1 MCVVPSVIAPGRS
14 RLGYL
19 SAEGQWTRAGVI
31 EAGAAS
37 LRLLI
42 AERRPAHTIPLWDST
57 APAAT
62 HGYQLRT
69 VLEEAVR
76 VDVTAARTG
85 PNGAASAIEPLVAQ
99 AMAAECAELHVVC
112 EAIPTEV
119 DEQLDLVQAIA
130 RVAGRPVHV
139 LTPRRT
145 SELLALGAAEALDAT
160 SDAILVRVG
169 AARTDVVVTR
179 ARRRSGG
186 VSLPVGVESLSA
198 RHSDPPREG
207 ELKLLRH
214 RVRATLG
221 ALPAARSETLV
232 VAAPEGEAVRLLPAL
247 AGVERQNEVTL
258 AGVRRAL
265 RTLQSTHPARLAR
278 STRLPQEGL
287 RRLPSVALI
296 LEALLERLESD
307 VCRLAPRGLGHGV
320 LIAAAEDPH
329 HWWVDLETARLR
341 RERLESAFARPP
353 LDDPQPATG
362 STYT

>member
-1 MCVVPSVIAPGRS
+1 M
-14 RLGYL
+14 GYL

-37 LRLLI
+37 LRLLV

-57 APAAT
+57 APSAT

-69 VLEEAVR
+69 VLEHVIC
-76 VDVTAARTG
+76 VDVTDARKG
-85 PNGAASAIEPLVAQ
+85 PDGAAGAINPLVAQ
-99 AMAAECAELHVVC
+99 AMAAGCAELHLVC
-112 EAIPTEV
+112 EATPTV
-119 DEQLDLVQAIA
+119 ADERLDLVQAIA
-130 RVAGRPVHV
+130 RAADRPVHL

-145 SELLALGAAEALDAT
+145 SELLALGVAESLDAT
-160 SDAILVRVG
+160 SDAILVRIG
-169 AARTDVVVTR
+169 AAGTDVVVAR
-179 ARRRSGG
+179 ARRRCGG
-186 VSLPVGVESLSA
+186 ATLPVGVESLSA

-221 ALPAARSETLV
+221 ALPPARTETLV
-232 VAAPEGEAVRLLPAL
+232 VSAADGEAVRLLPAL

-278 STRLPQEGL
+278 STRLPQERL
-287 RRLPSVALI
+287 RRLPSVVLI
-296 LEALLERLESD
+296 LEALLERFESD
-307 VCRLAPRGLGHGV
+307 ACRLTPRGLGHGV
-320 LIAAAEDPH
+320 LIAAAEDPQ
-329 HWWVDLETARLR
+329 HWWVDLEAARLR

-353 LDDPQPATG
+353 LGDAQPVTG